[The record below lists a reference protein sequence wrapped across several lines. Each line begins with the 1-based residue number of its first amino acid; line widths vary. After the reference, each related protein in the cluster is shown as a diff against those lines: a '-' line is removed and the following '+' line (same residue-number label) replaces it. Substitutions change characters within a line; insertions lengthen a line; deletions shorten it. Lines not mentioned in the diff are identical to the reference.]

1 MSLAHAVLTSLLEK
15 PSSGYDL
22 ARRFDKS
29 IGYFWHATHQQIY
42 RELARMESAGW
53 IASSVPADAGKT
65 RKKEYRVLPAG
76 RQELARWASQ
86 SSPPMDLR
94 DEFMVKLRA
103 DAMLSE
109 VDLRPELTRHLAL
122 HREKLAH
129 YQAIKQRDFATG
141 AVLSRH
147 ALIQHMILK
156 KGILYEQGS
165 IVWAQE
171 MLDVLVQLAAP
182 QATLNP

>member
-42 RELARMESAGW
+42 RELARMEAAGW
-53 IASSVPADAGKT
+53 VASSVPADAGKT

-76 RQELARWASQ
+76 RQELARWAAH

-94 DEFMVKLRA
+94 DELTVKLRA
-103 DAMLSE
+103 DAVLSE
-109 VDLRPELTRHLAL
+109 VDLRPELARHLAL

-129 YQAIKQRDFATG
+129 YQAIEQSDFATG

-156 KGILYEQGS
+156 KGILYEHSS
-165 IVWAQE
+165 IAWTLE
-171 MLDVLVQLAAP
+171 MLTALDHLAAG
-182 QATLNP
+182 

>member
-1 MSLAHAVLTSLLEK
+1 MSLAHAALTSLLEK

-42 RELARMESAGW
+42 RELARMEAAGW
-53 IASSVPADAGKT
+53 VASSVPADAGKT

-76 RQELARWASQ
+76 RQELARWAGQ
-86 SSPPMDLR
+86 ASPPMDLR
-94 DEFMVKLRA
+94 DGFMVKLRA
-103 DAMLSE
+103 HAVLSE
-109 VDLRPELTRHLAL
+109 VDLRPELARHLAL

-129 YQAIKQRDFATG
+129 YQAIEQRDFGTG
-141 AVLSRH
+141 AALSRH

-156 KGILYEQGS
+156 KGMLYEQHS
-165 IVWAQE
+165 IAWALE
-171 MLDVLVQLAAP
+171 MLD
-182 QATLNP
+182 TLNALATA